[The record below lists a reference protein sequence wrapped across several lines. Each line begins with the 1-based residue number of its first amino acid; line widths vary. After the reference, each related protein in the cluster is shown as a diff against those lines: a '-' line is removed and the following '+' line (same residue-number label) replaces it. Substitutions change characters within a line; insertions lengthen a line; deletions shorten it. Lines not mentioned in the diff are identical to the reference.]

1 MVYKVLNDTDMR
13 RFYMLLLPQMSAEQ
27 QEHCLCCKR
36 KAKGNKFRFS
46 LDASKITKRGNP
58 SYIGKMKESSKGFY
72 EVKLSTNQLVMTI
85 RVAGTEVSAELQHQF
100 LNSVEGGKQGRTI
113 MGNIQTFVQPILALK
128 VESSNR
134 TIFKL
139 SRPYEATK
147 SAKSGDKAIMNPG
160 TFLLDFNYPLTIF
173 LSFAI
178 LCAVLDSHPKLA
190 PPR

>member
-85 RVAGTEVSAELQHQF
+85 RVAGTEVVENYDCHSCTNHLRHAHQGKCRTPAPVSEFGRGRKARKDHHGKHTDICSTYPCAE
-100 LNSVEGGKQGRTI
+100 
-113 MGNIQTFVQPILALK
+113 
-128 VESSNR
+128 
-134 TIFKL
+134 
-139 SRPYEATK
+139 SRE
-147 SAKSGDKAIMNPG
+147 
-160 TFLLDFNYPLTIF
+160 
-173 LSFAI
+173 
-178 LCAVLDSHPKLA
+178 
-190 PPR
+190 